1 MVGQQHQRAPDEI
14 GAGGVE
20 APGGGEAGVSR
31 ALAGL
36 AGRRID
42 HGFQQVGGLH
52 GKSQRRA
59 ASRRWFSAGAG
70 GQDQEQ
76 ARPGA
81 VGGGWFWA
89 PRGFQRRAMTATQQ
103 PADVLQRQATLGQF
117 GGVAAAI
124 PEPSA
129 CHRRDR
135 RRQHRLAPGDGFGGD
150 VGGPASARLLLGQ
163 GGDIRGAIE
172 AAARVLRMGGGLDPA
187 PADIGVEGLRP
198 DPQPFQHLIRVQPI
212 RHID

>member
-103 PADVLQRQATLGQF
+103 PADVLKRQALLGQA
-117 GGVAAAI
+117 GGVAAAV
-124 PEPSA
+124 PETA
-129 CHRRDR
+129 ARDCRDR
-135 RRQHRLAPGDGFGGD
+135 GRQNGFAPGDGLRGD
-150 VGGPASARLLLGQ
+150 VCGAAATRLFLGQ
-163 GGDIRGAIE
+163 GG
-172 AAARVLRMGGGLDPA
+172 
-187 PADIGVEGLRP
+187 
-198 DPQPFQHLIRVQPI
+198 
-212 RHID
+212 HI